1 MAEANKERIF
11 DEFVELVSV
20 PCHTLKERQ
29 VFELLQQKLKDLGF
43 VTQEDD
49 AGKELG
55 GECGN
60 LWGWLPGNKVG
71 AKRVLLTAHM
81 DCVEPCEGIKVVKKD
96 GKILSDGTTI
106 LGSDDKSG
114 VVAILEA
121 VRMLQ
126 ETKELVN
133 GLANQRLTLVYHCH
147 SSLSQYLLATSL
159 HTKKSVYMLA
169 RCFQNQLLSNLK
181 ETRLS

>member
-96 GKILSDGTTI
+96 GKILSDG
-106 LGSDDKSG
+106 DYYF
-114 VVAILEA
+114 
-121 VRMLQ
+121 RQ
-126 ETKELVN
+126 
-133 GLANQRLTLVYHCH
+133 
-147 SSLSQYLLATSL
+147 
-159 HTKKSVYMLA
+159 
-169 RCFQNQLLSNLK
+169 
-181 ETRLS
+181 

>member
-55 GECGN
+55 GECGIY
-60 LWGWLPGNKVG
+60 G
-71 AKRVLLTAHM
+71 
-81 DCVEPCEGIKVVKKD
+81 D
-96 GKILSDGTTI
+96 GCRGTKSSDTCAADRAYGLRGTMRRHQ
-106 LGSDDKSG
+106 G
-114 VVAILEA
+114 
-121 VRMLQ
+121 R
-126 ETKELVN
+126 
-133 GLANQRLTLVYHCH
+133 
-147 SSLSQYLLATSL
+147 
-159 HTKKSVYMLA
+159 
-169 RCFQNQLLSNLK
+169 
-181 ETRLS
+181 

>member
-60 LWGWLPGNKVG
+60 LWMVAGEQSRSETCAADRAYGL
-71 AKRVLLTAHM
+71 R
-81 DCVEPCEGIKVVKKD
+81 
-96 GKILSDGTTI
+96 GTMRRHQ
-106 LGSDDKSG
+106 G
-114 VVAILEA
+114 
-121 VRMLQ
+121 R
-126 ETKELVN
+126 
-133 GLANQRLTLVYHCH
+133 
-147 SSLSQYLLATSL
+147 
-159 HTKKSVYMLA
+159 
-169 RCFQNQLLSNLK
+169 
-181 ETRLS
+181 

>member
-71 AKRVLLTAHM
+71 AKRVLLTAIWIAWNHA
-81 DCVEPCEGIKVVKKD
+81 KASRSLKKW
-96 GKILSDGTTI
+96 
-106 LGSDDKSG
+106 
-114 VVAILEA
+114 
-121 VRMLQ
+121 
-126 ETKELVN
+126 
-133 GLANQRLTLVYHCH
+133 
-147 SSLSQYLLATSL
+147 
-159 HTKKSVYMLA
+159 
-169 RCFQNQLLSNLK
+169 
-181 ETRLS
+181 